1 MIRAPSLE
9 KIEPFPTS
17 LRGHTEG
24 GLASACSFHS
34 LSHSTNIEMQHG
46 EAGQKESGLKSQAD
60 LIDPLMGSEMLDKS
74 HNLSKF
80 QTLM

>member
-1 MIRAPSLE
+1 
-9 KIEPFPTS
+9 
-17 LRGHTEG
+17 
-24 GLASACSFHS
+24 
-34 LSHSTNIEMQHG
+34 MQHG